1 MVITGKKRWLVLF
14 LAAFMAG
21 IMVYVPF
28 LRYSYYDQMVILF
41 TQFKSVSDPSS
52 VNEFIGTFGMWFGIV
67 CTIGY
72 PIGGILVD
80 RFGEKWLLILGG
92 ILMGVCS
99 IWFGTVPGGTAIII
113 IHVLYGIGTSFM
125 I

>member
-1 MVITGKKRWLVLF
+1 MAITGKKRWLVLF

-41 TQFKSVSDPSS
+41 TEFKPVSNPSA
-52 VNEFIGTFGMWFGIV
+52 VNEFIGAFGMWFGIV

-80 RFGEKWLLILGG
+80 KFGEKWLLILGAAWRNMLWIDG
-92 ILMGVCS
+92 ALMIGLAVLM
-99 IWFGTVPGGTAIII
+99 IFLLPGDIKGA
-113 IHVLYGIGTSFM
+113 
-125 I
+125 